1 MKFNDWWFLLVKM
14 LVRQLLLIL
23 DMHPSLLSMDTLFSK
38 YMEWGQNGEE
48 WYGANGE
55 GGFM

>member
-48 WYGANGE
+48 
-55 GGFM
+55 